1 MLPTTPIFPKYGISS
16 CEACQKFFSKS
27 IKKLAFDS
35 SGNKVQCKSGD
46 GKHHLSIHLLNVTG
60 IFQFVQLKIILKIY
74 FVGNCPLLPFNRNN
88 RRHLRKST
96 KDRCPAC
103 WLKKCISSY
112 RLPNIEH
119 RARLIN
125 TLPSAMRDIDTKPAP
140 MPFSIKLEAS
150 ESASSTSK
158 TPKIFSSLLNQYN
171 QRLSQWPPQES
182 STNETEFKSIKIL
195 PPINPLVEN
204 NVKFGSSPLIRPTI
218 TEKPTIMVSASSSSS
233 TERIAERSEPEA
245 KTSPKT
251 ENVPSAS
258 KESISVANVKE
269 VKSTTAANATVETPA
284 EAVAAKKSIAIEPN
298 EDTGRRLRKKDKE
311 RTEPAAIVQPVP
323 PPVTEPAKRQR
334 IDLKGP
340 RVKHVCRSASIV
352 LGQPIATF
360 GDETPLPEMDTPPR
374 PDTPSNVLMELEQS
388 TLVAAAQQKRH
399 QAKQMEASKEAEFV
413 ECADST
419 RLSPPATPI
428 TNDTSEG
435 DNSVAKEIVD
445 EKVTAEPIKE
455 DNESTSEI
463 IKKYGEQTKPVTRK
477 VTRPVNYSKKEEKPI
492 VKAPP
497 VISIDFWENYDPAE
511 VSQTG
516 FGLIVSEDVPLKAL
530 CFLCG
535 SCGQEPLI
543 FCVCCCEPYHQ
554 YCVEDGYNMK
564 HSSLDDTTM
573 SFLDTS
579 IGGAAN
585 NSNQI
590 INRLNW
596 MCPRCTVCDMCN
608 MASGTKMKCQKCQ
621 KNYHSTCLGTSKR
634 LLGADRPL
642 ICSRCL
648 KCKSCGTTNVSK
660 FVGNLPMC
668 SPCFRLRQK
677 GNFCPLCQKCYEDN
691 DFNIKMME
699 CGNCERWVHA
709 KCEGL
714 TDEQYNM
721 LSVLPESIEFIC
733 KKCPT
738 PPAVPL
744 SMTWREAVA
753 AEFQS
758 GLLSVVKLLSK
769 SRQACVLLRLSP
781 RKKPSLCTCIASSS
795 AIRCIQFDDDGEES
809 TRIDSDSQDGAMA
822 KDSADIADSPIAS
835 RSSQCYC
842 GAAQRQPPNNTS
854 QSLLDI
860 KQKVVA
866 NKYFS
871 LADFNYD
878 MNQVIG
884 SASCDELMIAYK
896 EILSEAF
903 PWFQNET
910 KACTDALEEDMY
922 DACNFGQDHDEV
934 FECDQE
940 VPMVNIPD
948 DIDTLFFQPIV
959 EKDTR
964 CCMFCKGIGDGEP
977 SEESRMLYCGQNVWV
992 HANCAM
998 WSAEVFEEIDGSLQK
1013 VHSAIS
1019 RGRMIKCSEC
1029 GQKGAT
1035 VGCNARNC
1043 GEQYHYPCA
1052 RKANCAFMLQKT
1064 VFCPRHRTGATFNPA
1079 DEEHN
1084 FEVPR
1089 AVYVELDRRKRKGV
1103 DPSKVQFI
1111 KGSLQIKQLGRF
1123 VAKLSDLS
1131 DAIVPAEYQCK
1142 RQFWSTKE
1150 PWKMIQYTFRTYI
1163 QNDLTM
1169 ALDYGRNFT
1178 VDHSTS
1184 TSLVQL
1190 GLAQI
1195 AKWHQNVANGEET
1208 EQLLRQERSMKQLMS
1223 AIAGHSE
1230 ETNEDEPQSNTDLLP
1245 PEIKDAIFED
1255 LPHDILDGISML
1267 DIFPKL
1273 GNWNE
1278 NYLPNMTDDDL
1289 SQNSNKE
1296 FDGDQWMNSN
1306 IHVEDALLSAT
1317 KPLAQCFSRDLKRT
1331 KLDVCPKANV
1341 RHPQQR
1347 STVTVKSKID
1357 PNAVAK
1363 RRKMSMLPDSL
1374 LLSFRIRKEDL
1385 QDNNKMPMP
1394 SEEIKTKP
1402 FTWSAANKFS
1412 NLEASSNPMDKTVS
1426 PKEAL
1431 DRIKISQLDG
1441 MEDISNGSDVSDY
1454 YNNLKGESA
1463 VKCDR
1468 CHCAYRTQESY
1479 NRHLATCEAL
1489 STSESDSELT
1499 SRTPDM
1505 QSPQQQMQNN
1515 VVITSINGTDYCNIP
1530 MMQQSAQQ
1538 PIYTFNGT
1546 TLTQLPQG
1554 LQMQNPCTV
1563 QTVSSNGL
1571 PMQMQGMII
1580 NPTGALQQ
1588 QQQAQSLFAQPITI
1602 NSLGQQIFPSAQQQ
1616 ITSFAAPQI
1625 ITSTDQHATMKA
1637 IQSPTTTTYRNQ
1649 LILPQ
1654 PEKGKKQNQ
1663 NKIAVS
1669 PSKGKG
1675 RAAKPAQIKR
1685 AQNTIK
1691 QDHTIKPMQI
1701 INQQNM
1707 PIIRTMNGLDGN
1719 VIIQQAN
1726 QNQQPLIVQQLAP
1739 NNQNNLVQY
1748 VAASDGNNGLQYF
1761 ALPTPTT
1768 EYKPPTQYLTQN
1780 SLMPGTFQLQQDA
1793 SGNFVL
1799 ANAPTGLQVIPNGS
1813 GGLQLS
1819 QSTQPQVIGTLIQP
1833 QTAAIQCG
1841 MMSNEQMMLGTTP
1854 TFEMVTNPANGCMLL
1869 ANQPMYYGLE
1879 TIVQNTVMQSQ
1890 QFVSTA
1896 MQGVL
1901 SQNSSF
1907 SATTTQV
1914 FQASK
1919 IEPIMEMPGGYV
1931 VLNNDGT
1938 IMQSSAQQPLMSA
1951 NLLQPTSVPAI
1962 QAQPAQMQQTQI
1974 QAAPNTNWRFID
1986 DKTISAQP
1994 VQQPLIQPQI
2004 QVQPQIMQSPKPVVK
2019 SSPMVVSKIQPQNKL
2034 VTATAGN
2041 MMSNPATTIVN
2052 QPKTSPVILPKPAA
2066 SINTIDVSQLTAIHQ
2081 TTAAMVSQASA
2092 PIFQT
2097 SSTGSCTITTTQSSS
2112 YMQKKSNILKPIG
2125 SGVKINSATIKPKII
2140 SKPVN
2145 VTPKAIKP
2153 TYSKDLTPHSNNPQV
2168 ITVTATDMPTARKF
2182 SQQSTLKNPN
2192 GFNSPLIT
2200 IQQVTEDGLIQ
2211 RPIIET
2217 DVDISDGSSP
2227 TAGHKY
2233 VSPSQYLPKIS
2244 EQVSNQI
2251 SITPIPLSASMT
2263 ITATNAPQQQQAGIS
2278 NINKQQPHQLLQPQQ
2293 PKSVTDFPQTI
2304 TDFSPSDAEFT
2315 QKNTDF
2321 LYSSSSNPGTKHP
2334 VTSSIQLPQAPYA
2347 PSFSSG
2353 E

>member
-1 MLPTTPIFPKYGISS
+1 MLCT
-16 CEACQKFFSKS
+16 
-27 IKKLAFDS
+27 
-35 SGNKVQCKSGD
+35 
-46 GKHHLSIHLLNVTG
+46 
-60 IFQFVQLKIILKIY
+60 
-74 FVGNCPLLPFNRNN
+74 GNCALLPINRNN
-88 RRHLRKST
+88 RRHLRKTT

-103 WLKKCISSY
+103 WLKKCIISY
-112 RLPNIEH
+112 RLTNIEH
-119 RARLIN
+119 RNRLIN
-125 TLPSAMRDIDTKPAP
+125 TLPSAMRDIDTKPSS
-140 MPFSIKLEAS
+140 MPFAIKLEVS
-150 ESASSTSK
+150 ESTSSTSK

-171 QRLSQWPPQES
+171 HRLPQWPPQES
-182 STNETEFKSIKIL
+182 SSNETEFKSIKIL

-218 TEKPTIMVSASSSSS
+218 TEKPTIMVSMSS
-233 TERIAERSEPEA
+233 TERAESET

-251 ENVPSAS
+251 EIVPSVS
-258 KESISVANVKE
+258 KELNSVANAKE
-269 VKSTTAANATVETPA
+269 TKSFASANGAADTTTE
-284 EAVAAKKSIAIEPN
+284 VAGKKSSATLEAN
-298 EDTGRRLRKKDKE
+298 EETGRRLRKKDKE
-311 RTEPAAIVQPVP
+311 RTEPAPISQPVA
-323 PPVTEPAKRQR
+323 PPVNEPAKRQR
-334 IDLKGP
+334 FDLKGP

-352 LGQPIATF
+352 LGQPLATF

-388 TLVAAAQQKRH
+388 TMVAAAQQKRN
-399 QAKQMEASKEAEFV
+399 QAKQIEASKEAEFG

-419 RLSPPATPI
+419 RLSPPATPS
-428 TNDTSEG
+428 TSDSSEG
-435 DNSVAKEIVD
+435 DNSVAKEIID
-445 EKVTAEPIKE
+445 EKVTTIEPIK
-455 DNESTSEI
+455 DDSDSTSELI
-463 IKKYGEQTKPVTRK
+463 RKYEEQTKPMTRK

-564 HSSLDDTTM
+564 HSSLDDTNM
-573 SFLDTS
+573 SFLDSS
-579 IGGAAN
+579 IGGATN

-677 GNFCPLCQKCYEDN
+677 GNFCPQCQKCYVDN

-699 CGNCERWVHA
+699 CGNCKRWVHA
-709 KCEGL
+709 KCEEL

-738 PPAVPL
+738 PAVPM

-781 RKKPSLCTCIASSS
+781 RKKSSLCTCIASSS
-795 AIRCIQFDDDGEES
+795 AIRCIQFDEDGDEN
-809 TRIDSDSQDGAMA
+809 TRMDSDSQDGTGLA
-822 KDSADIADSPIAS
+822 KEATDIVDTPNPI
-835 RSSQCYC
+835 RLPQCYC

-860 KQKVVA
+860 KQKVMA
-866 NKYFS
+866 NKYYS
-871 LADFNYD
+871 LADFNYE

-884 SASCDELMIAYK
+884 SALCEELMIAYK
-896 EILSEAF
+896 EILSETF

-922 DACNFGQDHDEV
+922 DSCNFGQDHDEV

-948 DIDTLFFQPIV
+948 DIDTLFFQPTV
-959 EKDTR
+959 ERDTR
-964 CCMFCKGIGDGEP
+964 CCMFCKGVGDGE
-977 SEESRMLYCGQNVWV
+977 SNEESRMLYCGQNVWV

-1043 GEQYHYPCA
+1043 SEQYHYPCA

-1064 VFCPRHRTGATFNPA
+1064 VFCPRHRLDATFNPA

-1111 KGSLQIKQLGRF
+1111 KGSLQVKQLGRF

-1184 TSLVQL
+1184 TNLVQL
-1190 GLAQI
+1190 GMAQI
-1195 AKWHQNVANGEET
+1195 AKWHLNLANGEET
-1208 EQLLRQERSMKQLMS
+1208 EQLLRHERSMKQLMS

-1267 DIFPKL
+1267 DIFPKF
-1273 GNWNE
+1273 GNWDLAAMDSKHE
-1278 NYLPNMTDDDL
+1278 GYLNGGDMLKDSNMTDDDF

-1306 IHVEDALLSAT
+1306 IHVEDALLSAA
-1317 KPLAQCFSRDLKRT
+1317 KPLSQSFSRDLRELKRN
-1331 KLDVCPKANV
+1331 KFDACP
-1341 RHPQQR
+1341 R
-1347 STVTVKSKID
+1347 SNYRNQPRPAVNVKSKID

-1374 LLSFRIRKEDL
+1374 LLSFRIRKEDIP
-1385 QDNNKMPMP
+1385 DTKMTMP
-1394 SEEIKTKP
+1394 SDEIKNKT

-1412 NLEASSNPMDKTVS
+1412 NLEASSNPTDKTIS
-1426 PKEAL
+1426 PKEVL

-1441 MEDISNGSDVSDY
+1441 MEDISNGSDISDY
-1454 YNNLKGESA
+1454 YHNLKGEAA

-1479 NRHLATCEAL
+1479 NRHLATCETL
-1489 STSESDSELT
+1489 STSESDSET
-1499 SRTPDM
+1499 RTPDM
-1505 QSPQQQMQNN
+1505 QSPQQHMQNN
-1515 VVITSINGTDYCNIP
+1515 MVITSINGTEYCNIP
-1530 MMQQSAQQ
+1530 MMHQQQQ
-1538 PIYTFNGT
+1538 QAPPIYTFNGT
-1546 TLTQLPQG
+1546 TLTQIPQG
-1554 LQMQNPCTV
+1554 LPMQNQCTV
-1563 QTVSSNGL
+1563 QTVSNNGL
-1571 PMQMQGMII
+1571 PMHMQGMII

-1588 QQQAQSLFAQPITI
+1588 QQQTQSIFAQPITI
-1602 NSLGQQIFPSAQQQ
+1602 NGLGQQIFPLQTGTTAQQQ
-1616 ITSFAAPQI
+1616 IASFAAPHI
-1625 ITSTDQHATMKA
+1625 ITSTDAHGTLKA
-1637 IQSPTTTTYRNQ
+1637 IQSPTTTTFRNQ

-1654 PEKGKKQNQ
+1654 PDKGKKQIQ

-1669 PSKGKG
+1669 PTKGKG

-1691 QDHTIKPMQI
+1691 QDHTIKPIQI

-1707 PIIRTMNGLDGN
+1707 PIIRAMNGLDGN

-1726 QNQQPLIVQQLAP
+1726 QNQHPLIMQQLAQ
-1739 NNQNNLVQY
+1739 NNQNNFQY
-1748 VAASDGNNGLQYF
+1748 VATSDGNNGLQYF

-1768 EYKPPTQYLTQN
+1768 EYKPQTQYLTQN

-1793 SGNFVL
+1793 SGNLVL
-1799 ANAPTGLQVIPNGS
+1799 ANTPTGLQVIPNG
-1813 GGLQLS
+1813 GGLQLA
-1819 QSTQPQVIGTLIQP
+1819 QSSQPQVIGTLIQP

-1841 MMSNEQMMLGTTP
+1841 MMSNEQMLLGATP
-1854 TFEMVTNPANGCMLL
+1854 TYEMVGNPASGCMLL

-1890 QFVSTA
+1890 QFVSSA

-1919 IEPIMEMPGGYV
+1919 IEPIMEMPNGYV

-1938 IMQSSAQQPLMSA
+1938 IMQSSAQQPLMST

-1962 QAQPAQMQQTQI
+1962 QQQQTTQMPATQMQT
-1974 QAAPNTNWRFID
+1974 APNTNWRFID
-1986 DKTISAQP
+1986 DKTITAQP
-1994 VQQPLIQPQI
+1994 VQQQPIIQPQI
-2004 QVQPQIMQSPKPVVK
+2004 QMQPQIMQSPKPVIK
-2019 SSPMVVSKIQPQNKL
+2019 SSPIVVNKIQLQNKML
-2034 VTATAGN
+2034 NTTAGN
-2041 MMSNPATTIVN
+2041 MMSNPATIIVK
-2052 QPKTSPVILPKPAA
+2052 QPKTSPVILPKPATSVNA
-2066 SINTIDVSQLTAIHQ
+2066 INAIDVSQLSMSIHQ
-2081 TTAAMVSQASA
+2081 TIAAMVSEAPP

-2097 SSTGSCTITTTQSSS
+2097 SPTGSCTITTTQSST
-2112 YMQKKSNILKPIG
+2112 YLQKKPNILKPLG
-2125 SGVKINSATIKPKII
+2125 SGAKINSATIKPKII

-2145 VTPKAIKP
+2145 VTPKVIKSS
-2153 TYSKDLTPHSNNPQV
+2153 YVKEAGCLPHSNNPQV
-2168 ITVTATDMPTARKF
+2168 ITVTATDLF
-2182 SQQSTLKNPN
+2182 SQQNTCKTLQKTCKTLQN
-2192 GFNSPLIT
+2192 GFKSPSIT
-2200 IQQVTEDGLIQ
+2200 IQQVNEDTLVQ
-2211 RPIIET
+2211 RPVKEIDM
-2217 DVDISDGSSP
+2217 DVIDGNASNAAP
-2227 TAGHKY
+2227 KY

-2244 EQVSNQI
+2244 EQVCNQI
-2251 SITPIPLSASMT
+2251 SITPIPLSASMQ
-2263 ITATNAPQQQQAGIS
+2263 IIPTNMHQQQQPS
-2278 NINKQQPHQLLQPQQ
+2278 QLQPQQ
-2293 PKSVTDFPQTI
+2293 QTSQ
-2304 TDFSPSDAEFT
+2304 T
-2315 QKNTDF
+2315 
-2321 LYSSSSNPGTKHP
+2321 